1 MTQSSLGVTS
11 LLGRWS
17 RVSPLRRD
25 VLFGVVLVLV
35 SFIAIAPGLSGAG
48 TSIPHMQLVGL
59 IAGTVVAAV
68 GLNLVSGYAGLI
80 SLGQGAMYAMGAY
93 VFAYL
98 SLKGDLPI
106 LIAIPITLIV
116 CALLGVFLALGA
128 ARLRGP
134 QFTMVTLVL
143 AVLFHKILVEWPVLG
158 AASGYPN
165 VLQHETGLL
174 PEVSIFGFTFV
185 PPLFGGEF
193 ASVLVLVLV
202 MTVVAL
208 VLYRNLS
215 LSAWGRSLRA
225 VGESDMLASHLGV
238 HVFRRK
244 VAAFGISSALG
255 GLGGIFYALLFAHL
269 QPESFDVFFSITI
282 LLAVILGGSGTVI
295 GPAVGAVIVVW
306 LERSDAL
313 DGITTFQQEYISDQW
328 YLSTPGIIGLI
339 LIIALFVLPR
349 GVVGTVSAYVAKRT
363 QRDLED
369 VLGAQDVLGTQD
381 ALGAEDVPSESL
393 DISSIPVAESSA
405 TPRASAGT
413 VLDVVGVT
421 KRFGGLLAVNE
432 VDLRLTGGSIHGVI
446 GPNGAGKSSLA
457 NLISGA
463 YRPDTGSIQLAGT
476 EISGGRPDQIIRQGV
491 ARTFQT
497 PQLFTSATVLENVK
511 AGFIDTGKLSWWK
524 AALKLRSQ
532 YRREAELERLAVAL
546 LQRVGL
552 LEQAHVL
559 AGSLAY
565 GKARALEIARALAS
579 EPSVLILDEPAAG
592 LNSTEVIELG
602 RLLAE
607 LRNDGL
613 SMILVEHHMD
623 LIAAVT
629 DEVTCMAQGAVIAH
643 GTPTEVLSN
652 ETVMAVYLGD
662 RNPPSDHTTT
672 TGGHR

>member
-1 MTQSSLGVTS
+1 MTQRSFGMTS
-11 LLGRWS
+11 ILTRWS
-17 RVSPLRRD
+17 LISPQRRD
-25 VLFGVVLVLV
+25 LIFVAAVALICFA
-35 SFIAIAPGLSGAG
+35 AITPGLSGEG

-68 GLNLVSGYAGLI
+68 GLNLISGFARLI
-80 SLGQGAMYAMGAY
+80 SLGQGAMYAIGAY
-93 VFAYL
+93 VFGYL
-98 SLKGDLPI
+98 SLKASLPFVAAVA
-106 LIAIPITLIV
+106 LTLVV
-116 CALLGVFLALGA
+116 CALLGVLLALAA

-174 PEVSIFGFTFV
+174 PDATVFGLTFV
-185 PPLFGGEF
+185 PPLFGGQF
-193 ASVLVLVLV
+193 ASVLVLVL
-202 MTVVAL
+202 MLTVLTL

-244 VAAFGISSALG
+244 VAAFGIASALG

-269 QPESFDVFFSITI
+269 QPEAFDLFFSITI

-306 LERSDAL
+306 LERSEVL
-313 DGITTFQQEYISDQW
+313 DGVTQFQRDNLSDQW

-349 GVVGTVSAYVAKRT
+349 GIVGTASDFVAKH
-363 QRDLED
+363 
-369 VLGAQDVLGTQD
+369 
-381 ALGAEDVPSESL
+381 
-393 DISSIPVAESSA
+393 
-405 TPRASAGT
+405 TPRERPVTASEVLPAPSVAVPLADQGSRVDGTT
-413 VLDVVGVT
+413 VLDIAGVT

-432 VDLRLTGGSIHGVI
+432 VDLRVREGSIHGVI

-457 NLISGA
+457 NITSGA
-463 YRPDTGSIQLAGT
+463 YRPDDGSIRLDGVD
-476 EISGGRPDQIIRQGV
+476 ISGRRPDQVLRQGL

-497 PQLFTSATVLENVK
+497 PQLFTAATALENVK
-511 AGFIDTGKLSWWK
+511 AGFADTGRLPWWK

-532 YRREAELERLAVAL
+532 YRREAELEEMALAL
-546 LQRVGL
+546 LGRVGL
-552 LEQAHVL
+552 HVEAYIP
-559 AGSLAY
+559 AGNLAY

-579 EPSVLILDEPAAG
+579 EPTVLILDEPAAG
-592 LNSTEVIELG
+592 LNSTEVMELG
-602 RLLAE
+602 RLLAD
-607 LRNDGL
+607 LRSDGL

-623 LIAAVT
+623 LISAVA

-643 GTPTEVLSN
+643 GAPGDVLSD

-662 RNPPSDHTTT
+662 HDAHGQVVKEGQR
-672 TGGHR
+672 